1 MPPKYRVRRSYMEWM
16 LDPQKRG
23 MKKGYKCAVM
33 RDVTPKNE
41 PKRRF
46 KSASIKRCAKYKGT
60 RGPYTNK
67 TPSFAAAT
75 IGFRYASVVLAFK
88 CTAASIPAVCEV
100 PISVMTGLSG
110 LERSTE

>member
-46 KSASIKRCAKYKGT
+46 KGASIKRCAKYKGT

-67 TPSFAAAT
+67 TNKQCIVYNNKTPKRCIQYFN
-75 IGFRYASVVLAFK
+75 FD
-88 CTAASIPAVCEV
+88 
-100 PISVMTGLSG
+100 
-110 LERSTE
+110 